1 MGKFIRIFLALL
13 CIALLVLSPGP
24 RVSAAWAPLPAAQCA
39 GALPGPELTAGLL
52 PG

>member
-13 CIALLVLSPGP
+13 CIALLFLSPGP

-39 GALPGPELTAGLL
+39 GTLPGPELTAGLL